1 MLKKIRKSF
10 FKSFVAK
17 VFFVF
22 FQICCVAKT
31 FVFAQETPIK
41 GLFSYTLDNGLSLF
55 VAENHAVPLA
65 YVEIA
70 VKCGSFTQTGQT
82 QGLFHLY
89 EHMMFKG
96 NSLYKDAAAVNG
108 ALSDMGV
115 AQWNGST
122 GVECV
127 NYYFTIPAEKL
138 EQGLNFWNA
147 AIRSP
152 KMDSKE
158 LENEK
163 KVVLAEIQ
171 SNFSN
176 QSWCFSNQKNNLMF
190 SEAPWKLNPSGTV
203 QTVQNASISQLKKI
217 QKRFYIPNNSALFV
231 GGDVNPDE
239 VFLLVNKIFGSWK
252 KRANPFEE
260 KKSNPDKIVQ
270 FSKTPL
276 EKPTFCVMPYER
288 ISKDIAEIEVSYRGP
303 DCLFDK
309 EDTYTADV
317 LANLLSNP
325 MGFYKMALTED
336 PLLFVP
342 DPSYAWGGYYTR
354 KTCGELSFGIMVQN
368 PEMSLAERAEYF
380 QNGISEMIHNIA
392 LQTDEKQM
400 NDLILRVEDSKILE
414 SQTAQGLL
422 ETLRFWWTVAD
433 SSYYFS
439 YIENLKSVNAQMI
452 EDFNYKYFV
461 GKNPLV
467 TVIVNPEVF
476 QKIKDDFEQK
486 GFVIWEF

>member
-1 MLKKIRKSF
+1 MTKNKKSF
-10 FKSFVAK
+10 FVFLQFFYILFCSF
-17 VFFVF
+17 FCFS
-22 FQICCVAKT
+22 
-31 FVFAQETPIK
+31 QETAIK
-41 GLFSYTLDNGLSLF
+41 GLYSYTLDNGLSLF

-65 YVEIA
+65 YIEIA
-70 VKCGSFTQTGQT
+70 VKCGAFTQTEQT

-96 NSLYKDAAAVNG
+96 NSLHKDAASVNS
-108 ALSDMGV
+108 ALGDLGV

-122 GVECV
+122 GIECV
-127 NYYFTIPAEKL
+127 NYYFTIPSEKL

-147 AIRSP
+147 AIRTP
-152 KMDSKE
+152 KLNTKE

-163 KVVLAEIQ
+163 KVVLAEIE
-171 SNFSN
+171 SNFNN
-176 QSWCFSNQKNNLMF
+176 QSWLIESNKNSLMF
-190 SEAPWKLNPSGTV
+190 PDAEWKLNPSGTAE
-203 QTVQNASISQLKKI
+203 TVQNATVSQLKKI

-276 EKPTFCVMPYER
+276 EKPLFCVIPFDR
-288 ISKDIAEIEVSYRGP
+288 ISKDIAQIEVSYRGP
-303 DCLFDK
+303 DCFFEK
-309 EDTYTADV
+309 NDTYTADV
-317 LANLLSNP
+317 LANLISNP
-325 MGFYKMALTED
+325 TGLYKQSLVTD

-368 PEMSLAERAEYF
+368 PQMSLAERAEYF
-380 QNGISEMIHNIA
+380 QSEISEIVHNIA
-392 LQTDEKQM
+392 MQIDENQM
-400 NDLILRVEDSKILE
+400 DFLIRRVEDSRIIE

-439 YIENLKSVNAQMI
+439 YIENLKCVNAQML
-452 EDFNYKYFV
+452 EDFNYKYLV

-467 TVIVNPEVF
+467 TVIVNPEVY
-476 QKIKDDFEQK
+476 QAIKEDFKQR
-486 GFVIWEF
+486 GFTAWEF